1 MPRAFFPH
9 SMADITRAV
18 DGPLGLIVA
27 DMPDGSLWVLKRNR
41 KGPGYALTQ
50 YVDTARS
57 AQLSSVSFE
66 DRREALNAMADAIH
80 LGERI

>member
-9 SMADITRAV
+9 TLADITRAV

-27 DMPDGSLWVLKRNR
+27 DMPDGSLWVLKRDR
-41 KGPGYALTQ
+41 KGGGYGLTC

-57 AQLSSVSFE
+57 AVRSSAAFT
-66 DRREALNAMADAIH
+66 DRREAINAMSDAIS
-80 LGERI
+80 LGEHL